1 MSNNNDEAERLA
13 LNIITFAFLYR
24 LHLFN
29 ICLILKS
36 FNL

>member
-13 LNIITFAFLYR
+13 LNIITFAFLGR

-29 ICLILKS
+29 ICLILKN